1 MTIVISFCGLCLLL
15 VVGKL
20 LRVKIKLLQ
29 RLYLPSSVIA
39 GIIGLIIIS
48 TCKAYIPP
56 DWFAGWSK
64 LPGFLINIV
73 FAGLFLGVQIP
84 GIKKIWGIA
93 GPQLCYGQI
102 VAWGQYLVGI
112 GLVLVLLGP
121 LLGVPDQFG
130 VIIPVGF
137 EGGHGTA
144 GGLAQ
149 VFTDLGWSEGKDLGL
164 ASATVGMV
172 CGIVIGM
179 WLINWAVRKGYV
191 SNIRSFDKQSKNERS
206 GVYPIEEQPAAGRQT
221 VSADSID
228 SLALHIALIGIAIL
242 FGYLIKISF
251 RELNDYMPA
260 VVQELQIL
268 NSFPLFPLCMLGGL
282 FLQFFLNRVKIGH
295 VVNHGQMTRIAGTA
309 LDFLV
314 VAAIASIR
322 IEIISENWIPF
333 VSLILAGIIWNVF
346 CVLWLAKRLLPQGS
360 WFEQSIAEMGQSMGV
375 TATGLL
381 LLRTV
386 DPEDKTI
393 APAAFGYKQLLHEPF
408 MGGGL
413 WTSLAI
419 PLVITT
425 GGSTVLIISIIAIV
439 FWLIFW
445 KLFLSKGRK
454 FFKPPAQ

>member
-1 MTIVISFCGLCLLL
+1 MTAVISFCGLCLLL
-15 VVGKL
+15 ITGKF

-29 RLYLPSSVIA
+29 KLYLPSSVIA
-39 GIIGLIIIS
+39 GILGLIILTS
-48 TCKAYIPP
+48 CGEYIPRE
-56 DWFAGWSK
+56 WVAGWSK

-84 GIKKIWGIA
+84 GIKKVWNIA

-144 GGLAQ
+144 GGLSQ
-149 VFTDLGWSEGKDLGL
+149 VFTDLGWSEGTDLGL

-179 WLINWAVRKGYV
+179 WLINWAVGKSYV
-191 SNIRSFDKQSKNERS
+191 SNIRSFDKQSAHERS
-206 GVYPIEEQPAAGRQT
+206 GIYPLEKQPAAGRQT
-221 VSADSID
+221 VASDSID
-228 SLALHIALIGIAIL
+228 SLALHIAIIGIAIL
-242 FGYLIKISF
+242 IGYSIKISF
-251 RELNDYMPA
+251 RELNYYMPA
-260 VVQELQIL
+260 SIQELQVL
-268 NSFPLFPLCMLGGL
+268 NSFPLFPLCMIGGL
-282 FLQFFLNRVKIGH
+282 FLQFILNRIKVGH
-295 VVNHGQMTRIAGTA
+295 IVNHEQMSRIAGTA

-322 IEIISENWIPF
+322 LDIISNYWIPF
-333 VSLILAGIIWNVF
+333 TALVLAGVIWNVF
-346 CVLWLAKRLLPQGS
+346 CVLYLARRLLPSGS
-360 WFEQSIAEMGQSMGV
+360 WFEQSIAELGQSMGV

-425 GGSTVLIISIIAIV
+425 GGLTVLLISVTAIT

-445 KLFLSKGRK
+445 KFFLSKGRK
-454 FFKPPAQ
+454 FFKPPA